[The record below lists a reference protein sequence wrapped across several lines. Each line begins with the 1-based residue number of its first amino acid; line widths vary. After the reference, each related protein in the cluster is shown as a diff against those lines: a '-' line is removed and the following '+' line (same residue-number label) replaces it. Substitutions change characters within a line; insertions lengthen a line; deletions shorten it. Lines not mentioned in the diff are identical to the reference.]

1 MKRTI
6 LSMMLGAVGMV
17 AAGSASAIVVGGV
30 DFGALGE
37 EPISQHIETT
47 TLAETTFTADGDTIL
62 GYGVVNTVNGD
73 STYTASGD
81 KLYYTFEYTTQNF
94 VDNVAPTPDTVE
106 FIDGTVSLYLGGE
119 FNLLT
124 QSSAT
129 NIATIESYDEWVQM
143 FGHAFTLSG
152 AEITSTGSLTGAVLN
167 FTGEGLLDVDLS
179 GLFGLAEVAA
189 FLDANNIDDSLGGF
203 ADMNLTTSGSN
214 AVLNNFDDTTG
225 CTTGGALAGTWCIA
239 GSADIRGSTV
249 TVPEPATLGLLGMGL
264 LGMGAAMRR
273 RKA

>member
-30 DFGALGE
+30 DFGILGE
-37 EPISQHIETT
+37 EPINQHIETT
-47 TLAETTFTADGDTIL
+47 TLAETAINGDGQTVL

-81 KLYYTFEYTTQNF
+81 KLYYTFEYTSQNF
-94 VDNVAPTPDTVE
+94 VDGTPDTVE
-106 FIDGTVSLYLGGE
+106 LIDGTVSLYLGSE

-143 FGHAFTLSG
+143 FGHAFTMSG
-152 AEITSTGSLTGAVLN
+152 AEITSSGSFTGEILN

-179 GLFGLAEVAA
+179 GSFGLAEVAA
-189 FLDANNIDDSLGGF
+189 FLDANNIADSLGGF

-225 CTTGGALAGTWCIA
+225 CQTGGALAGQWCLA